1 MARKTLKKKLQHKL
15 RVQRQVIGLQ
25 HNLLAE
31 EHAKAGLTI
40 NYELQAMQSVAM
52 AHGLMV
58 GLTEIK
64 NHFDIESDS
73 GKASFESYQ
82 KLAQGRIAQCIAQ
95 LMQMGLPQDEAN
107 ERIMRGH

>member
-15 RVQRQVIGLQ
+15 RIQRQVIGLQ

-64 NHFDIESDS
+64 NHFDIDGS
-73 GKASFESYQ
+73 ANCAAFESYQ

-95 LMQMGLPQDEAN
+95 LIQMGLSQDKAN

>member
-1 MARKTLKKKLQHKL
+1 MARKTLKQKLRHKL
-15 RVQRQVIGLQ
+15 RIQRQVLGLQ
-25 HNLLAE
+25 HTLLAE
-31 EHAKAGLTI
+31 EHEKAGLTI

-64 NHFDIESDS
+64 NHFDVESDS

-82 KLAQGRIAQCIAQ
+82 KLAQGRIAQCVVQ
-95 LMQMGLPQDEAN
+95 LLGMGLSQDEAN